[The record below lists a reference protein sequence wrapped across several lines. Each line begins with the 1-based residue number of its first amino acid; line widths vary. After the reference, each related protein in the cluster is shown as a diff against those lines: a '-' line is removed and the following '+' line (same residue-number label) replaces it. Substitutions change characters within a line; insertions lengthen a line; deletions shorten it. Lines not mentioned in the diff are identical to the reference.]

1 MEYIDYW
8 VQRGTLLPTLKD
20 GESAT
25 PAPWTK
31 LKVAIFLDYIGA
43 IGGGERVALM
53 LARALQADIIT
64 TDVSSDAIK
73 RLGYGDVKIRSLGR
87 TIKLPPFKQISASLS
102 FALCDFSHEYDFFIF
117 SGNWSHYAA
126 RKHHPNL
133 WYCYTPVRAFYD
145 LRKVTIARQPNVVMR
160 ILADLWVRT
169 HSWFDQRSVRNLDRV
184 VAISST
190 VQQRIREFHNISSEV
205 IYPPVDTKRFRC
217 EGYGDF
223 WLSVNRI
230 YPEKRIELQFRV
242 FRELPEERLVVIGG
256 YAEGDHAAKYYEK
269 LVRDIPD
276 NVEIR
281 GAVTEEELIDLY
293 AQCKGLICTA
303 EDEDFGLTPIEAMA
317 SGKPVVAVN
326 EGGFR
331 ETVVHGETGLLV
343 EAKRDELV
351 KALKEIAGD
360 PERYKKRCMER
371 AKEFDTSVFLKRFRK
386 LIPLI

>member
-1 MEYIDYW
+1 
-8 VQRGTLLPTLKD
+8 
-20 GESAT
+20 
-25 PAPWTK
+25 
-31 LKVAIFLDYIGA
+31 
-43 IGGGERVALM
+43 
-53 LARALQADIIT
+53 
-64 TDVSSDAIK
+64 
-73 RLGYGDVKIRSLGR
+73 
-87 TIKLPPFKQISASLS
+87 
-102 FALCDFSHEYDFFIF
+102 
-117 SGNWSHYAA
+117 
-126 RKHHPNL
+126 
-133 WYCYTPVRAFYD
+133 
-145 LRKVTIARQPNVVMR
+145 
-160 ILADLWVRT
+160 
-169 HSWFDQRSVRNLDRV
+169 
-184 VAISST
+184 
-190 VQQRIREFHNISSEV
+190 
-205 IYPPVDTKRFRC
+205 VDTKRFRC